1 MSIARLGSLTQNLA
15 QLPNCHTAWTAY
27 GLWTLGKTK
36 DRERSPS
43 PSQSTAQDR
52 PAPRPAP
59 RPAAPDPSSLTRP
72 RQPPGGDGSDQEDVA
87 SPYSGPT
94 SASKALAASLAAP
107 KGSRSAE
114 GMASASLRDG
124 FLSVSGL
131 DAGGSLDLQGLLLEG
146 LRESLANLTPA
157 QLMAAGA
164 QASMEQATETAESS
178 APRRVPR
185 KRP

>member
-1 MSIARLGSLTQNLA
+1 MDGQVL
-15 QLPNCHTAWTAY
+15 
-27 GLWTLGKTK
+27 TK

-43 PSQSTAQDR
+43 PSQGAAQNR

-59 RPAAPDPSSLTRP
+59 RPGAPPGNPSSLTRP
-72 RQPPGGDGSDQEDVA
+72 RQLPGGDGSDQEEVA

-107 KGSRSAE
+107 KASRSAE
-114 GMASASLRDG
+114 GMASASVRDG

-131 DAGGSLDLQGLLLEG
+131 DGGSLDLQGLLLEG
-146 LRESLANLTPA
+146 LRDSLANLTPA

>member
-1 MSIARLGSLTQNLA
+1 
-15 QLPNCHTAWTAY
+15 
-27 GLWTLGKTK
+27 
-36 DRERSPS
+36 
-43 PSQSTAQDR
+43 
-52 PAPRPAP
+52 
-59 RPAAPDPSSLTRP
+59 APDPSSLTRP

-114 GMASASLRDG
+114 GMASVSLRDG